1 MTRPGEPAR
10 LEARQD
16 GYVRWRAWDP
26 QERRERYVYVHQ
38 LLAVAEGADPE
49 DVFSNGLFHVHHE
62 NEVRWLNTPENVEL
76 VHHTDHARDH
86 DHLGV
91 VSA

>member
-1 MTRPGEPAR
+1 MSRPGEPAR
-10 LEARQD
+10 LEARED

-26 QERRERYVYVHQ
+26 VERRERYVYVHQ

-49 DVFSNGLFHVHHE
+49 DVFSNGLYHVHHA

-76 VHHTDHARDH
+76 VHNRDHARDH

-91 VSA
+91 TA